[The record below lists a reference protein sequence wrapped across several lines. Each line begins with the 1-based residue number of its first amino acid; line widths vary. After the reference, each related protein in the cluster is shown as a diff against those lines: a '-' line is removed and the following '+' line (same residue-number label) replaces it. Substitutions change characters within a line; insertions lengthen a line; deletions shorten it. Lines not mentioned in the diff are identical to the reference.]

1 VLQSILSQGRAPG
14 GVIGQIQDPRK
25 EILDFQ
31 PLFSVKIAMRLD
43 EPTQG
48 DMVLDDGVA
57 SAERPRTRS
66 VRTPRRGLDQARRP
80 LRPRSGSHLPTTDTD
95 PDPLSG
101 YHCHRPALR
110 PSHAHRKAG
119 SGMDTL
125 LDLLD
130 YIRAHLAEFEFP
142 TLWSVNVTASSIR
155 RRAGG
160 KDCRS

>member
-1 VLQSILSQGRAPG
+1 VLLIIDELADVIAYQPDHGLRKRANAALQLILSQGRAPG

-25 EILDFQ
+25 EIIDFQ

-80 LRPRSGSHLPTTDTD
+80 LRPRSGSRLPHHRYGPGTAIRLPPPPAGTT
-95 PDPLSG
+95 PLACSPESRQWHG
-101 YHCHRPALR
+101 HPACPAGLHPG
-110 PSHAHRKAG
+110 PS
-119 SGMDTL
+119 
-125 LDLLD
+125 
-130 YIRAHLAEFEFP
+130 
-142 TLWSVNVTASSIR
+142 
-155 RRAGG
+155 
-160 KDCRS
+160 